1 MVAIT
6 KVSANADELLD
17 PLAAHWQ
24 SVPAVTLSLK
34 GTPLGTQPTS
44 YTKVVFKG
52 RPVGAVSSVEL
63 RGCHDGTS
71 MFVHLQW
78 ADLVENDGQGDG
90 DEFPDAAAVVFP
102 ISGDAPINTM
112 GSERQAVN
120 AWYWRAG
127 SPEGRSVVA
136 RGIGSTEP
144 TEDRVLAKGVYR
156 GGRWSVVISRS
167 LAGADPGV
175 TSVGLEAGNA
185 TRIGVAVWEGSN
197 DERGGFKAFTDQW
210 TEAELATA

>member
-6 KVSANADELLD
+6 KVSRNPEELLD

-52 RPVGAVSSVEL
+52 RPVGAVSSVDM

-78 ADLVENDGQGDG
+78 ADLVENDGKGDG
-90 DEFPDAAAVVFP
+90 ENVIGKNRNIYCSIFVC
-102 ISGDAPINTM
+102 
-112 GSERQAVN
+112 
-120 AWYWRAG
+120 
-127 SPEGRSVVA
+127 
-136 RGIGSTEP
+136 GICIGNGNWCIV
-144 TEDRVLAKGVYR
+144 DRIYCNIYCC
-156 GGRWSVVISRS
+156 SI
-167 LAGADPGV
+167 
-175 TSVGLEAGNA
+175 TSVFSIAHCVSEAIRSIPVCIWSIVNGCSVDGNCSV
-185 TRIGVAVWEGSN
+185 GCLSN
-197 DERGGFKAFTDQW
+197 R
-210 TEAELATA
+210 LN